1 MDNLARKASETNK
14 RKGINFI
21 LGLDANGGTII
32 NDALID
38 AITQAA
44 SVKKDRIIA
53 ESMETIVLFLT
64 DGLSSVGVTKKLA
77 IKNNII
83 EVNAVHLF
91 AIVALAFG
99 QDADFNLLI
108 TDIAKDSDS
117 GQTDLR
123 GLRRFHSAGRQSPPS
138 RPHF

>member
-38 AITQAA
+38 TITQAA

-53 ESMETIVLFLT
+53 ESIESIVLFLT

-83 EVNAVHLF
+83 EVNAEHLF
-91 AIVALAFG
+91 PIVALAFG